1 MWCCL
6 TLPAVLV
13 LLLTRLSIFFPGR
26 QLANPQQRDILDANY
41 GRKDSACEARCKVVF
56 EELRLRTLY
65 TEYEEDAYVRI
76 NMLIE
81 KFPEE
86 NYDGPVSGGLFFTW
100 IALFRFSC

>member
-1 MWCCL
+1 ML
-6 TLPAVLV
+6 LDVTGGAGFAADAV
-13 LLLTRLSIFFPGR
+13 IDFFSWA

-86 NYDGPVSGGLFFTW
+86 NYDGPVSGGLFFHVDC
-100 IALFRFSC
+100 LV